1 MIMDML
7 TQKATEVCKF
17 LADNQM
23 TIATAESCTGGM
35 IAELLTSVSG
45 ASGVFG
51 YGFVTYSNEA
61 KEKLLGVKKETLSQF
76 GAVSS
81 QTVTEMA
88 EGALK
93 AANADIAVSVSGI
106 AGPSGGTKEKP
117 VGLVYVGLS
126 QKGKDTRAI
135 KNNFDGS
142 RDSVRRQT
150 AEKVFDL
157 ILNIR

>member
-1 MIMDML
+1 MDVL
-7 TQKATEVCKF
+7 AKKAQEVCKL
-17 LADNQM
+17 LADNKM
-23 TIATAESCTGGM
+23 TVATAESCTGGM
-35 IAELLTSVSG
+35 IAELFTSVSG
-45 ASGVFG
+45 ASTVFS

-61 KEKLLGVKKETLSQF
+61 KQKLLGVKKETLNQF

-81 QTVTEMA
+81 QTVIEMS

-106 AGPSGGTKEKP
+106 AGPTGGTVEKP

-126 QKGKDTRAI
+126 RKGKETTSHRFI
-135 KNNFDGS
+135 FDGD

-150 AEKVFDL
+150 VEKVFDL

>member
-1 MIMDML
+1 MDVL
-7 TQKATEVCKF
+7 AKKAQEVCKF
-17 LADNQM
+17 LSDSGK

-61 KEKLLGVKKETLSQF
+61 KEKLLGVKKETLSHF

-81 QTVTEMA
+81 QTVREMSD
-88 EGALK
+88 GALCI
-93 AANADIAVSVSGI
+93 ANADIAVSASGI
-106 AGPSGGTKEKP
+106 AGPTGGTKEKP
-117 VGLVYVGLS
+117 VGLVYIGLS
-126 QKGKDTRAI
+126 QKGKATKAI
-135 KNNFDGS
+135 KNIFDGN
-142 RDSVRRQT
+142 RDSVRQQT
-150 AEKVFDL
+150 VEKVFDL

>member
-1 MIMDML
+1 MDIL
-7 TQKATEVCKF
+7 TQKAAEVCKL

-45 ASGVFG
+45 ASTVFG

-61 KEKLLGVKKETLSQF
+61 KEKLLGVKKETLNQF
-76 GAVSS
+76 GAVSE

-88 EGALK
+88 DGAQK
-93 AANADIAVSVSGI
+93 VAKADIAVSVSGI
-106 AGPSGGTKEKP
+106 AGPTGGTEEKP

-126 QKGKDTRAI
+126 QKGKETTSHRFV
-135 KNNFDGS
+135 FDGD

-150 AEKVFDL
+150 VNKVFEL